1 MIRKG
6 TMAHRTFGSR
16 EVSLLIALSF
26 LCLWSCSNADSTGM
40 PPDER
45 AQLIE
50 QLQEAR
56 RTDLKNALNTSL
68 GADAAGDY
76 MMQAGKAETAIDD
89 LSQHSNVPK
98 SEISDA
104 LFIPPKHLSPAQRAE
119 LIKQLEQAKVR
130 DDQIWHN
137 HLGGWD
143 PILTTD
149 CTIQGTRVERVVNKL
164 ETERQVSWSEINQA
178 MWVPNEYA
186 W

>member
-6 TMAHRTFGSR
+6 TMAHRKFGSG
-16 EVSLLIALSF
+16 EVLILIVLSLLCLS
-26 LCLWSCSNADSTGM
+26 SCSNADSSVI
-40 PPDER
+40 PPNER
-45 AQLIE
+45 AQVIE

-56 RTDLKNALNTSL
+56 QTDLKNALDTSL

-98 SEISDA
+98 SEISNA
-104 LFIPPKHLSPAQRAE
+104 LFVPPEHLSPAQRTE
-119 LIKQLEQAKVR
+119 LIKQLEQAKSR
-130 DDQIWHN
+130 DDEIWRI
-137 HLGGWD
+137 HLGVWD

-149 CTIQGTRVERVVNKL
+149 CTVQGTRVEQVVNKL
-164 ETERQVSWSEINQA
+164 ETERPVSWSEINEA
-178 MWVPNEYA
+178 MWVPNEWA

>member
-1 MIRKG
+1 MSHIIGGLKI
-6 TMAHRTFGSR
+6 SI
-16 EVSLLIALSF
+16 LITLS
-26 LCLWSCSNADSTGM
+26 CLWLSSCSTADSYGTS
-40 PPDER
+40 PQER

-56 RTDLKNALNTSL
+56 QTDLKNALDTSL

-76 MMQAGKAETAIDD
+76 MTQAGKAETAIND
-89 LSQHSNVPK
+89 LSQNSSVPK

-104 LFIPPKHLSPAQRAE
+104 LFVPPKHLSPAQRAE
-119 LIKQLEQAKVR
+119 LITQLEQTKVR

-149 CTIQGTRVERVVNKL
+149 CTIQAERVERVVKKL
-164 ETERQVSWSEINQA
+164 ETEKSVSWSEINEA
-178 MWVPNEYA
+178 MYVPNENA

>member
-1 MIRKG
+1 MSHVIR
-6 TMAHRTFGSR
+6 FR
-16 EVSLLIALSF
+16 EFSILITLSF
-26 LCLWSCSNADSTGM
+26 LCVWSCSTADYSGTS
-40 PPDER
+40 PRER

-56 RTDLKNALNTSL
+56 QTDLKNALDTSL
-68 GADAAGDY
+68 GPDAAGDY
-76 MMQAGKAETAIDD
+76 MTQAGKAETAIND

-104 LFIPPKHLSPAQRAE
+104 LFVRPKHLSPAQRAE
-119 LIKQLEQAKVR
+119 LITQLEQAKAR
-130 DDQIWHN
+130 DDEIWRS

-164 ETERQVSWSEINQA
+164 ETERPVSWSEINEA
-178 MWVPNEYA
+178 LYVPNENA

>member
-1 MIRKG
+1 
-6 TMAHRTFGSR
+6 MAHRKFGSR
-16 EVSLLIALSF
+16 EVLILIVLSLLCLS
-26 LCLWSCSNADSTGM
+26 SCSNADSSVI
-40 PPDER
+40 PPKER
-45 AQLIE
+45 AQVIE

-56 RTDLKNALNTSL
+56 QTDLKNAMDTAL
-68 GADAAGDY
+68 GPDAAGDY

-104 LFIPPKHLSPAQRAE
+104 LFVPPKHLSPAQRAE
-119 LIKQLEQAKVR
+119 LITQLEQAKVR

-149 CTIQGTRVERVVNKL
+149 CTIQGERVERVVNKL
-164 ETERQVSWSEINQA
+164 ETEKPVSWSEINEA
-178 MWVPNEYA
+178 MYVPNENA

>member
-1 MIRKG
+1 MSHIIGRLEI
-6 TMAHRTFGSR
+6 SI
-16 EVSLLIALSF
+16 LITLSF
-26 LCLWSCSNADSTGM
+26 LCLSACSTADSYGTS
-40 PPDER
+40 PDQR

-56 RTDLKNALNTSL
+56 RTDLKNALDTSL

-76 MMQAGKAETAIDD
+76 MTQAGKAETAIDD
-89 LSQHSNVPK
+89 LNQHSDVPK

-104 LFIPPKHLSPAQRAE
+104 LFVPPKHLSPAQRAE
-119 LIKQLEQAKVR
+119 LITQLEQAKVR

-149 CTIQGTRVERVVNKL
+149 CTIQGERVERVVNKL
-164 ETERQVSWSEINQA
+164 ETEKSVSWSEINEA
-178 MWVPNEYA
+178 MYVPNENA